1 MAGDQRR
8 AAYRDGSALREA
20 LARSRARPRGVDLE
34 PGSAYEVV
42 TRQMVEEV
50 ARELAEIR
58 ARLNQLTSLIVGA
71 ITLEVLL
78 RLTGL
83 G

>member
-1 MAGDQRR
+1 MAGDERR
-8 AAYRDGSALREA
+8 VAYRDGTALREA
-20 LARSRARPRGVDLE
+20 LARARQRGVDLE
-34 PGSAYEVV
+34 PSSAYEVV
-42 TRQMVEEV
+42 TRQIVEGL
-50 ARELAEIR
+50 ARDVAEIR

>member
-1 MAGDQRR
+1 MAGEERR
-8 AAYRDGSALREA
+8 AAYRDGTALRAA
-20 LARSRARPRGVDLE
+20 LARSRRRGVDLE

>member
-1 MAGDQRR
+1 MAEKERQ
-8 AAYRDGSALREA
+8 AAYRDGTLLREA
-20 LARSRARPRGVDLE
+20 LARARQRGVDLE

-42 TRQMVEEV
+42 TRQIVEGL
-50 ARELAEIR
+50 ARDVAEIR

>member
-1 MAGDQRR
+1 VVGEERR

-20 LARSRARPRGVDLE
+20 LARSRRQAVNLE
-34 PGSAYEVV
+34 PSSAYEVV

>member
-1 MAGDQRR
+1 MAGVERR
-8 AAYRDGSALREA
+8 AGYRDGSALRAA
-20 LARSRARPRGVDLE
+20 LARLRARPRGVDLA
-34 PGSAYEVV
+34 PGTAYEVV

-50 ARELAEIR
+50 RGELGEIR